1 MHYSKSPLGNVSVET
16 FLAEYWQKKPLL
28 IRQAFADFQSPLTP
42 DELAGLACEE
52 EVNSRIVIE
61 KGDEEPWQ
69 AIHGPMDESVFTRLP
84 DTHWSLVIN
93 DLEKYLPE
101 LSEITDQFRFIP
113 EWYLDDLM
121 SSYAAPE
128 GSVGP
133 HIDLYDVFILQGSG
147 YRRWQISTRPV
158 AEDNVIPNIA
168 LRLQKEF
175 VAEQEWILEPG
186 DMMYLPAGV
195 SHYGVSLGESMSYSI
210 GFRATSHTDLLS
222 DFIAH
227 ITRDLSINETYHL
240 PEQPCQ
246 AHANEITPAAV
257 QQIREIFNRYLDPN
271 HPELSRWFG
280 RYVSDP
286 KIDYVVES
294 EELVEC
300 FEQLFQFT
308 LQRHPASGFAFI
320 REGTTTRLF
329 IDGEDYVVSSDF
341 AEQLCKNRKIDLQQL
356 SRVCTPQERELIL
369 DLYNSGKIYHTPV

>member
-1 MHYSKSPLGNVSVET
+1 
-16 FLAEYWQKKPLL
+16 
-28 IRQAFADFQSPLTP
+28 
-42 DELAGLACEE
+42 
-52 EVNSRIVIE
+52 
-61 KGDEEPWQ
+61 
-69 AIHGPMDESVFTRLP
+69 MDESVFTRMP
-84 DTHWSLVIN
+84 DTHWSLIVN

-101 LSEITDQFRFIP
+101 LVDITDRFRFIP

-147 YRRWQISTRPV
+147 RRRWQISTLPV
-158 AEDNVIPNIA
+158 AEDNVIPDIA

-175 VAEQEWILEPG
+175 IAEQEWILEAG

-195 SHYGVSLGESMSYSI
+195 SHHGVSLGESMSYSI
-210 GFRATSHTDLLS
+210 GFRATSHADLLN

-227 ITRDLSINETYHL
+227 ITRDLSINETYRL
-240 PEQPCQ
+240 PEQKCQ

-257 QQIREIFNRYLDPN
+257 QQIREIFSRYLDPE
-271 HPELSRWFG
+271 HPQLSRWFG

-286 KIDYVVES
+286 KIDYVAECVEA
-294 EELVEC
+294 VQQ
-300 FEQLFQFT
+300 FEDLIRFN

-320 REGTTTRLF
+320 REGATTRLF

-341 AEQLCKNRKIDLQQL
+341 AEQLCENRKIDYQKLAGICSQ
-356 SRVCTPQERELIL
+356 QERELIL
-369 DLYNSGKIYHTPV
+369 DLYNGGKIYHTDS